1 MESFATLNVLL
12 DSSRDIKPRD
22 SAINFRTL
30 SVNNPLNNVS
40 SILTMRSAKTK
51 FGAGGTGMSE
61 YK

>member
-22 SAINFRTL
+22 SAHLFRTL
-30 SVNNPLNNVS
+30 NNNPLNNVS

-51 FGAGGTGMSE
+51 FGVGTGMSD